1 MITIK
6 LLNPLNSTP
15 LQSWKFSS
23 ESVIRIGRSTDNE
36 VTLGSS
42 IVSRYHT
49 ELRRKNFI
57 WELVNLSANGTYIED
72 QLIDSQLIRDDLI
85 IQLSPSGP
93 KLQIEFS
100 AGSLPPKDK
109 TEIKRK
115 LSKEEEKKAK
125 DTVATYKP

>member
-23 ESVIRIGRSTDNE
+23 ESVIRIGRSSDNE

-57 WELVNLSANGTYIED
+57 WELVNLSANGTYIEN
-72 QLIDSQLIRDDLI
+72 QLVESQLIRDNVVI
-85 IQLSPSGP
+85 RLSPSGP

-100 AGSLPPKDK
+100 AGALPSGEKIEPK
-109 TEIKRK
+109 K
-115 LSKEEEKKAK
+115 LSKEEQEKAK
-125 DTVATYKP
+125 DTLTAYKA